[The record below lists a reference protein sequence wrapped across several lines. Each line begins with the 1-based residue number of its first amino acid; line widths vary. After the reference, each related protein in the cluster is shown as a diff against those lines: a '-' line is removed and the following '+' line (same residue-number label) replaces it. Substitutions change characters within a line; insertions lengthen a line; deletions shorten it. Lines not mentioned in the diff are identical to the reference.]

1 MISDKV
7 KSTSSILTFLLQSS
21 NTSIVGAVS
30 FYLGKNC
37 ELVCDIWWFSQS
49 IQVRKRRQCKIHQIE
64 KNMHPSAVLQMARG
78 KGKTVP
84 IKVCDRVIK
93 STFFSYLCH
102 LIACSSFP
110 FRQLLSSAGTGYF
123 YTTRRNVTRT
133 PDKFKFVKFDPIV
146 RRRVLFTE
154 HKIK

>member
-1 MISDKV
+1 MV
-7 KSTSSILTFLLQSS
+7 FP
-21 NTSIVGAVS
+21 
-30 FYLGKNC
+30 
-37 ELVCDIWWFSQS
+37 S
-49 IQVRKRRQCKIHQIE
+49 IQRRRQYSTKTSNR

-84 IKVCDRVIK
+84 IKVCGQLLNSRHHFNFYVN
-93 STFFSYLCH
+93 SNSLHVH
-102 LIACSSFP
+102 LLLSL
-110 FRQLLSSAGTGYF
+110 QLLSSAGTGYF